1 MWKVDNGTL
10 CIAPYRESDDADP
23 GLFLQ
28 DKPWEAY
35 VNQITAISIE
45 GECDFRD
52 SISGAFRN
60 MPALKTANLNGL
72 SLLRVRD
79 MTGLFAFSSSLES
92 VTFNSNCAS
101 NVRSYDA
108 MFRGCASLKSIDMS
122 GVDCGD
128 WAIVSLKNM
137 FDGCVSLESVDVS
150 GMVTNRDTIMDSM
163 FNGCT
168 ALRSIAVGNKFTF
181 RGEYVDSKI
190 LPNLGNGYT
199 G

>member
-1 MWKVDNGTL
+1 
-10 CIAPYRESDDADP
+10 
-23 GLFLQ
+23 
-28 DKPWEAY
+28 
-35 VNQITAISIE
+35 
-45 GECDFRD
+45 
-52 SISGAFRN
+52 
-60 MPALKTANLNGL
+60 
-72 SLLRVRD
+72 
-79 MTGLFAFSSSLES
+79 
-92 VTFNSNCAS
+92 
-101 NVRSYDA
+101 
-108 MFRGCASLKSIDMS
+108 MS

-168 ALRSIAVGNKFTF
+168 ALRSIAVGHKFTF

-199 G
+199 GKWVSSADGIAYVWDELPEFVAATYTPEQGTPELVDITNVRIWDMKTLYSDDETVSSSPSVTLGNTMLVKDLDYPLERVHDYQACPDGPCLGKWE